1 MKITK
6 HSRSAKQE
14 IPPYTPICPPVPSQ
28 PADWS
33 AELAEYPCFVQPK
46 LNGVRAMLS
55 PDGKVYLK
63 SAELRPHLSG
73 QFGTPGAWL
82 DGELWLDG
90 LPLGDIAGLVNR
102 AAADEQTR
110 RLQFW
115 AFDLIHPQIPQDVRI
130 LLLNSLIADGKTKY
144 PIKIL
149 LSTYCTHPDTAKAEY
164 EEYLAYDGCDGII
177 YRAARYGY
185 QFGKTAAVLR
195 RKRQLDAEY
204 LCVEVEEGLGKFAGM
219 LGSFQLVDEKG
230 QLFSCGGGNLTVAD
244 RQSFWKNPPIGKK
257 LQVRFPYYSAAGIP
271 QCPQFVRVRD
281 NPAV

>member
-6 HSRSAKQE
+6 YNKSTTVADYLPIAPPIPSR
-14 IPPYTPICPPVPSQ
+14 

-33 AELAEYPCFVQPK
+33 AEAATYPCFVQPK

-82 DGELWLDG
+82 DGELWLRDM
-90 LPLGDIAGLVNR
+90 PLGDIAGLVNR
-102 AAADEQTR
+102 TQPDAETA
-110 RLQFW
+110 RLEFW
-115 AFDLIHPQIPQDVRI
+115 AFDLIHPGLPQDLRI
-130 LLLNSLIADGKTKY
+130 ITLDHLISGLNVPRLHMVISR
-144 PIKIL
+144 
-149 LSTYCTHPDTAKAEY
+149 YCTNPTTAINDYAAHCDNPD
-164 EEYLAYDGCDGII
+164 CDGTI
-177 YRAARYGY
+177 YRDARAGY

-244 RQSFWKNPPIGKK
+244 RRSFWKNPPIGKK

>member
-6 HSRSAKQE
+6 HSRSAKQV

-115 AFDLIHPQIPQDVRI
+115 AFDLIHPQIPQDVR
-130 LLLNSLIADGKTKY
+130 LLTLSALGPLLNNPLLRPVATEYCRQPADALELWNATTGGT
-144 PIKIL
+144 
-149 LSTYCTHPDTAKAEY
+149 
-164 EEYLAYDGCDGII
+164 DGII

-244 RQSFWKNPPIGKK
+244 RRSFWKNPPIGKK